1 MKKPE
6 LIDQY
11 NRHLNY
17 LRLSITDRCNLRCI
31 YCAPGG
37 MLPKLSHDE
46 VLRYEEILR
55 IVRLGVQ
62 LGITKV
68 RLTGGE
74 PLVRNGV
81 YGFIKELV
89 SVEGLGDV
97 SLTTNGVL
105 LSDNIEKIQA
115 AGIRRINISLDTLKK
130 EKFKYITG
138 YDVFDKVWQGIEKA
152 YALGFDPIKINV
164 VALKGFNNDEFVD
177 LAKLSFSY
185 PFHIRFIEYMPIG
198 NPLMKSEDYILADD
212 IRLRLESL
220 GELIPVQ
227 KHLLDGPAERFK
239 FKGAQGE
246 IGFIRPMSHHFCGEC
261 NRLRLTANGQLR
273 PCLLSDRQEDL
284 RGPLRSGCSDRELA
298 EVFFKAVRHKHESH
312 KLGLG
317 KKISVMDQMSSI
329 GG

>member
-1 MKKPE
+1 MEKPE
-6 LIDQY
+6 LIDRF

-37 MLPKLSHDE
+37 MVPKLKHGDI
-46 VLRYEEILR
+46 LRYEEILR
-55 IVRLGVQ
+55 IVRLGVR

-81 YGFIKELV
+81 YDFMHELLRV
-89 SVEGLGDV
+89 KGLADV

-105 LSDNIEKIQA
+105 LSGNIEKIQA
-115 AGIRRINISLDTLKK
+115 AGIKRINISLDTLKR
-130 EKFKYITG
+130 EKFSHIAG
-138 YDVFDKVWQGIEKA
+138 YDLFDKVWEGIEKA
-152 YALGFDPIKINV
+152 NDMGFYPIKLNI
-164 VALKGFNNDEFVD
+164 VALKGFNDDEFED
-177 LAKLSFSY
+177 LANLSFAY

-198 NPLMKSEDYILADD
+198 NPLMKTEDYILADD
-212 IRLRLESL
+212 IQARLKSL
-220 GELIPVQ
+220 GDLVPVQ
-227 KHLLDGPAERFK
+227 KRRLDGPAERFQ
-239 FKGAQGE
+239 FRGAKGE
-246 IGFIRPMSHHFCGEC
+246 IGFIRPLSHHFCSKC

-284 RGPLRSGCSDRELA
+284 RRPLRNGCSDDELA
-298 EVFFKAVRHKHESH
+298 EIFLTAARRKDEAHQ
-312 KLGLG
+312 LGGAHHLPILG
-317 KKISVMDQMSSI
+317 QMSRI

>member
-1 MKKPE
+1 MEKSE
-6 LIDQY
+6 LIDRY

-37 MLPKLSHDE
+37 MVPKLKHDA

-55 IVRLGVQ
+55 IVKLGVR

-81 YGFIKELV
+81 YDFMHDLV
-89 SVEGLGDV
+89 RVKGLVDV

-115 AGIRRINISLDTLKK
+115 AGIKRINISLDTLKK
-130 EKFKYITG
+130 EKFSHIAG
-138 YDVFDKVWQGIEKA
+138 YDVFDKVWEGIEKA
-152 YALGFDPIKINV
+152 NAMGFHPIKLNV
-164 VALKGFNNDEFVD
+164 VALKGFNDDEFED
-177 LAKLSFSY
+177 LAKLSFAY

-212 IRLRLESL
+212 IQARLKNL
-220 GELIPVQ
+220 GELEPVQ
-227 KHLLDGPAERFK
+227 KRRLDGPAERFR
-239 FKGAQGE
+239 FKGAKGE
-246 IGFIRPMSHHFCGEC
+246 IGFIRPLSHHFCKAC

-284 RGPLRSGCSDRELA
+284 RRPLRNGCSDDDLA
-298 EVFFKAVRHKHESH
+298 AIFLRAVERKHEAH
-312 KLGLG
+312 QLGADRHIRILG
-317 KKISVMDQMSSI
+317 QMSGI

>member
-1 MKKPE
+1 MKQPE
-6 LIDQY
+6 LIDEY

-37 MLPKLSHDE
+37 MVPKLSHDD

-55 IVRLGVQ
+55 IIRIGVQ

-81 YGFIKELV
+81 YDFIKDLV
-89 SVEGLGDV
+89 SVEGLVDV

-105 LSDNIEKIQA
+105 LKDNIEKIQS
-115 AGIRRINISLDTLKK
+115 AGIKRINISLDTLNK
-130 EKFKYITG
+130 EKFKLITG
-138 YDVFDKVWQGIEKA
+138 YDVFDNVWQGIVKA
-152 YALGFDPIKINV
+152 YELGFHPIKINA
-164 VALKGFNNDEFVD
+164 VALKGFNDDEFLD
-177 LAKLSFSY
+177 LAKLSFTY

-198 NPLMKSEDYILADD
+198 NPLMKNEDYILADD
-212 IRLRLESL
+212 IRSRLESL
-220 GELIPVQ
+220 GDLVPVQ
-227 KHLLDGPAERFK
+227 KRLLDGPAERFK
-239 FKGAQGE
+239 FKGAAGE

-273 PCLLSDRQEDL
+273 PCLLSDRKEDL
-284 RGPLRSGCSDRELA
+284 RSPLRSGCSDSELA
-298 EVFFKAVRHKHESH
+298 EVFFRAIRHKHEWH
-312 KLGLG
+312 HFGPGNKNR
-317 KKISVMDQMSSI
+317 VMDQMTGI

>member
-1 MKKPE
+1 MKKLE
-6 LIDQY
+6 LVDKY

-37 MLPKLSHDE
+37 MVPKLAHDDI
-46 VLRYEEILR
+46 LRYEEILR

-81 YGFIKELV
+81 YDFLREMVNVK
-89 SVEGLGDV
+89 GLKDV

-105 LSDNIEKIQA
+105 LSDNIDKIQS
-115 AGIRRINISLDTLKK
+115 AGIKRINISLDTLQR
-130 EKFKYITG
+130 EKFKHIAG
-138 YDVFDKVWQGIEKA
+138 YDVFDRVWEGIEKA
-152 YALGFDPIKINV
+152 NAMGFYPIKLNV
-164 VALKGFNNDEFVD
+164 VALKGFNDDEFTD
-177 LAKLSFSY
+177 LAKLSFAY

-212 IRLRLESL
+212 IRSQLKGL
-220 GELIPVQ
+220 GELEPVPKRQ
-227 KHLLDGPAERFK
+227 LDGPAERFK
-239 FKGAQGE
+239 FKGAKCE

-284 RGPLRSGCSDRELA
+284 RRPLRSGCSDSELA
-298 EVFFKAVRHKHESH
+298 EVFFKAVRRKHEAH
-312 KLGLG
+312 EFGAGRNVRILG
-317 KKISVMDQMSSI
+317 QMSGI